1 MDQLTVRQA
10 LGQSSLLTSDSADL
24 DVQLLLLEVLDKP
37 ASYLFTWPDK
47 VLTDEQLKRFSGLLQ
62 RRIAGEPVAYILGYQ
77 HFWTLKLLVSES
89 TLIPRADT
97 ELLVEKA
104 LEHLANGA
112 YRVAD
117 LGTGTGA
124 VALSLASERSGWQ
137 IDACDFQVG
146 AVALAEK
153 NAQRLKLNNVK
164 VHCGSWFEPLQ
175 GKYHLI
181 VSNPPYIDPQDPH
194 LSQGDLRFEPDTA
207 LISQGNGLDDIRE
220 IINTAVEYLHDG
232 GWLLLEHG
240 FDQASEVRHL
250 FEKNGYS
257 QIESCVDL
265 GANDRVTLACWR

>member
-250 FEKNGYS
+250 FEKSGYS